1 MKHCIIAKFND
12 GVADKAAMIA
22 RIEELFSSAPAMD
35 GIHGYTVLRNCVD
48 RENRYDLAI
57 VVDMDK
63 SKLPVWD
70 VSELHHEWKSRF
82 GSCLAAKA
90 IFDFE

>member
-12 GVADKAAMIA
+12 VVGDKAAMIA
-22 RIEELFSSAPAMD
+22 RIEALFSSAPAMD

-63 SKLPVWD
+63 STLPVWD
-70 VSELHHEWKSRF
+70 ASELHHEWKIRF

>member
-12 GVADKAAMIA
+12 GVGDKAAMIA
-22 RIEELFSSAPAMD
+22 RIEALFSSAPAMD

-63 SKLPVWD
+63 AALPAWD
-70 VSELHHEWKSRF
+70 ASELHHEWKSRF